1 MGKEDTM
8 NITVYLASAP
18 GNDPCY
24 AETAEKLGS
33 WIAESGH
40 TLVYGGANDGTMGII
55 ADSCLKHGGEAIGV
69 MPGFLAAR
77 GRKHEG
83 LTEILLTATMAER
96 KAKMIELGD
105 VFIALPG
112 GPGTLE
118 EISEVISCV
127 RLGIL
132 DKPVILL
139 NVNGY
144 YDPLHEMFRRMVD
157 TGFLSREDYGV
168 IHFVDTI
175 EEIVQLCSC

>member
-1 MGKEDTM
+1 MGKENIM
-8 NITVYLASAP
+8 NITVYLASAV
-18 GNDPCY
+18 GNEPCY

-55 ADSCLKHGGEAIGV
+55 ADSCLKKGGQVIGV
-69 MPGFLAAR
+69 MPEFLAAR
-77 GRKHEG
+77 GRKHAG
-83 LTEILLTATMAER
+83 LTEIRLTKTMAER
-96 KAKMIELGD
+96 KAEMISAGD
-105 VFIALPG
+105 AFIALPG

-132 DKPVILL
+132 NKPVIIM

-144 YDPLHEMFRRMVD
+144 YDALREVFIKMVR
-157 TGFLSREDYGV
+157 TGFMTEKEYSV
-168 IHFVDTI
+168 IHFVSTI
-175 EEIVQLCSC
+175 EEIEGLCSC